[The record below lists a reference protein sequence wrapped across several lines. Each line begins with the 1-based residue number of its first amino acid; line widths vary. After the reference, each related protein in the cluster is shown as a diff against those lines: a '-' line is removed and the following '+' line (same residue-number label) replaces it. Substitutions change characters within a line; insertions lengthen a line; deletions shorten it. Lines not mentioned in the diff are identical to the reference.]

1 MRDPLVQGFFPQL
14 FASTQSE
21 AFSVSLLVSFFF
33 FFLISSISFSFFLRI
48 SISLLPLF
56 INSYMLSTFPIKA
69 LSTLIV
75 LKNSLFIS
83 PTLLPY

>member
-21 AFSVSLLVSFFF
+21 AFSVSLLVSFF